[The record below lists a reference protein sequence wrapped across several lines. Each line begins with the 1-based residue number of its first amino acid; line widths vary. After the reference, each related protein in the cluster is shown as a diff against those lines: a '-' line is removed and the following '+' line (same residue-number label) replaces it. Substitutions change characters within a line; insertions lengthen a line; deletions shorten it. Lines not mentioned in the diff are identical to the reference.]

1 MQWTNEQWDAIQHD
15 GSNLLVS
22 AAAGSGK
29 TAVLVERIMRLLC
42 DSTPVVDADR
52 LLVVT
57 FTNAAAAEMRQ
68 KIERAL
74 RNRIAQDPQN
84 TTLRRQQMLLHKAQI
99 STVHAFCQSLLHR
112 YFYAC
117 DVDPSFT
124 IIDTVEGEL
133 LRKSVL
139 AELIEERMQ
148 NSTKGFRRLAA
159 TVCRRGDAALHETV
173 LQLHSYFAALPFFRT
188 RLQEFCDHLQH
199 FGKFEESLWGN
210 YLMLVAVDYLL
221 QAQKENEVCM
231 ELANL
236 IPGLDKYAGVL
247 AADAAK
253 LGALSGALD
262 GGWDAFYNACADVK
276 WDNLPACKAEER
288 TMIQEH
294 RKFMKDAVKRA
305 LKVVRFPSAELADGL
320 TAIAPSVSALCE
332 LIIALDERFAAAKK
346 ERATL
351 DFADLERHAL
361 ALLYDEEG
369 VESALAEEIRGLFD
383 AVLVDEYQDT
393 NDVQEL
399 IFKAVSNGKNLFTV
413 GDVKQSIYGFRGA
426 VPQLF
431 MARANRYE
439 TGEEAGTRIDLNRNF
454 RSRSKVLSGINEI
467 FEKLMVK
474 ENRDLSRDDWETLVY
489 DEREALVFG
498 QKDLYDPKDHPD
510 CRLCVLDVGELRG
523 NAAKRV
529 EAEWVSDEILR
540 MIEAETPIA
549 AKGGPRPIRF
559 ADIAIL
565 CRSDRLDGQELLK
578 VFKEKGI
585 PVISERGPSFF
596 EQTEV
601 QMMVSLLQIIDN
613 PMQDI
618 PLLAVLRSP
627 IVGFD
632 EDRLLRLRAAYPEGN
647 IYSVLKQASAAGDR
661 AVYAVLK
668 RLSAWRERA
677 TQEPLHRFLQELLYE
692 TDLDLFYGVQ
702 PGGAARIHR
711 LHHFIELAASFEEG
725 NYRGLSAFVRRL
737 NTMAEK
743 GQSPTATLL
752 PETDNAVKLLS
763 IHKSKGLEFPV
774 VFVCGIQKRL
784 SHVERSACTYH
795 KQYGIAV
802 DALDTR
808 LQIRY
813 PTAVTE
819 VIRRAKT
826 TEEINEELRILYVAL
841 TRAKEHLILTGTMA
855 DTSKLEEKLKPVLL
869 NRHFLQEKPN
879 YLDWIL
885 ATLAYAKERPFGEVE
900 GRYNSWK
907 LSIVKAGTKAAETT
921 ETATEEKQERTF
933 PTPTDKTITTLGYSY
948 AYEADVVRPVK
959 MTVTQLKRAAEEE
972 DGVQL
977 HPKKVYDLER
987 PRFLQESK
995 LSGAEEGDLIH
1006 RCFEHLSLQDLSAE
1020 EQVAGLVAQGWISA
1034 EEATLVDR
1042 SMLTAFLKSPLF
1054 TRIKE
1059 ASVLYREQS
1068 FETELDTA
1076 LGTMLVQGIVD
1087 CYFEEAGELVVIDYK
1102 TDRVKT
1108 ATELKERYQVQL
1120 DSYAQALSKLTGKK
1134 VKEKLIWAA
1143 RLAEIVKV

>member
-1 MQWTNEQWDAIQHD
+1 MQWTNEQSQAIHHD

-42 DSTPVVDADR
+42 DADPVVDADR

-74 RNRIAQDPQN
+74 RKRIAQDPRN
-84 TTLRRQQMLLHKAQI
+84 ATLRRQQMLLHKAQI

-117 DVDPSFT
+117 DVDPAFT

-139 AELIEERMQ
+139 AELMEERMQ
-148 NSTKGFRRLAA
+148 HSTKGFRRLAA

-173 LQLHSYFAALPFFRT
+173 LQLHGYFASLPFFRT
-188 RLQEFCDHLQH
+188 RLQEFCDGLHH
-199 FGKFEESLWGN
+199 FNRFEETVWGS
-210 YLMLVAVDYLL
+210 YLLSEAEDYLE
-221 QAQKENEVCM
+221 QAKQLNLFCM
-231 ELANL
+231 EVSAGTA
-236 IPGLDKYAGVL
+236 GLEKYIGVM

-253 LGALSGALD
+253 LSELEDALKK
-262 GGWDAFYNACADVK
+262 GWDAFYHACADLK

-288 TMIQEH
+288 LVIQDN
-294 RKFMKDAVKRA
+294 RKRIKEAVKYA
-305 LKVVRFPSAELADGL
+305 GKLVRYPSQELADGL
-320 TAIAPSVSALCE
+320 NAIAPSVSALCE
-332 LIIALDERFAAAKK
+332 LVIALDERFAAAKK
-346 ERATL
+346 ERAAL
-351 DFADLERHAL
+351 DFADLERYTL
-361 ALLYDEEG
+361 ALLYEEEG
-369 VESALAEEIRGLFD
+369 VESALTEEIRGLFD

-413 GDVKQSIYGFRGA
+413 GDVKQSIYSFRGA

-439 TGEEAGTRIDLNRNF
+439 AGEEEGTRIDLNRNF
-454 RSRSKVLSGINEI
+454 RSRSKILRGINQL
-467 FEKLMVK
+467 FEVLMA
-474 ENRDLSRDDWETLVY
+474 RDCSDLVY
-489 DEREALVFG
+489 DDREALVFG
-498 QKDLYDPKDHPD
+498 QKDLYDPKDDPD
-510 CRLCVLDVGELRG
+510 CRLCVLEVGDKRG
-523 NAAKRV
+523 SAAKQV

-540 MIEAETPIA
+540 MIKEKTPITDQS
-549 AKGGPRPIRF
+549 GSRPIRF
-559 ADIAIL
+559 ADIAVL
-565 CRSDRLDGQELLK
+565 FRSDRLDGQELLK
-578 VFKEKGI
+578 AFKEKGI
-585 PVISERGPSFF
+585 PVVSERGPSFF

-601 QMMVSLLQIIDN
+601 QMLVSLLQIIDN

-632 EDRLLRLRAAYPEGN
+632 EDRLLRLRASYPDGN
-647 IYSVLKQASAAGDR
+647 IYSVLKQASADGDR
-661 AVYAVLK
+661 AVCAVLK
-668 RLSAWRERA
+668 RLSDWRDRA
-677 TQEPLHRFLQELLYE
+677 AQEPLHRFLQELLYE

-702 PGGAARIHR
+702 PGGAARVHR
-711 LHHFIELAASFEEG
+711 LHHLVDLAASFEEA

-743 GQSPTATLL
+743 GQSPAAALL
-752 PETDNAVKLLS
+752 PETGDAVKLLS

-774 VFVCGIQKRL
+774 VFVCGTQKRL

-795 KQYGIAV
+795 KKYGIAV

-819 VIRRAKT
+819 VIRRVKA
-826 TEEINEELRILYVAL
+826 TEEMNEELRILYVAL

-855 DTSKLEEKLKPVLL
+855 DSSKLEEKMKPMLL

-885 ATLAYAKERPFGEVE
+885 ASLAYATAKPYDGVTGDYDF
-900 GRYNSWK
+900 WK
-907 LSIVKAGTKAAETT
+907 LSVVKEKTKAAEAT
-921 ETATEEKQERTF
+921 EAAAEEKQERVF
-933 PTPTDKTITTLGYSY
+933 PTPSEQTAATLAYSY
-948 AYEADVVRPVK
+948 EHQEDVTRPVK
-959 MTVTQLKRAAEEE
+959 MTVTQLKRAAEED

-977 HPKKVYDLER
+977 HPKKVYGLER
-987 PRFLQESK
+987 PKFLQEVK
-995 LSGAEEGDLIH
+995 LSGAEEGDLVH
-1006 RCFEHLSLQDLSAE
+1006 RCFEHLMLRDLSAE
-1020 EQVAGLVAQGWISA
+1020 EQVAGLVAQGWVS
-1034 EEATLVDR
+1034 EDEARFVDVN
-1042 SMLTAFLKSPLF
+1042 MLSAFLNSGLF
-1054 TRIKE
+1054 ERMKKAT
-1059 ASVLYREQS
+1059 ALYREQS
-1068 FETELDTA
+1068 FETELETA
-1076 LGTMLVQGIVD
+1076 MGTLLVQGIVD
-1087 CYFEEAGELVVIDYK
+1087 CYFEENGELVVVDYK
-1102 TDRVKT
+1102 TDRVNGPE
-1108 ATELKERYQVQL
+1108 ELRERYHVQL
-1120 DSYAQALSKLTGKK
+1120 DYYARALSKLTGKN
-1134 VKEKLIWAA
+1134 VKEKMIWAA
-1143 RLAEIVKV
+1143 RFGQVVKV